1 MTNYLSIIIAAAL
14 VNNLILIQLLGV
26 SSLFYSTKRL
36 PQAIEFA
43 LFNFVVLFAA
53 SITNLFLYR
62 FVLIPLNI
70 EFLRLVV
77 FVGTSALLTTALL
90 RIISARLPI
99 TARQQGL
106 LLFLT
111 GGNSAVLGATLLS
124 SNSILGFSENIA
136 QNFGAALGYSLM
148 IVGFAA
154 VRLRLESADVPRS
167 ISRQC
172 YCANHRW
179 TGYNQP
185 ARICRTDLNRC
196 FPSTHSGWCNSPLA
210 AL

>member
-1 MTNYLSIIIAAAL
+1 VTNYLSIIIAAAL

-62 FVLIPLNI
+62 FVLIPLHI
-70 EFLRLVV
+70 EFLRLVI
-77 FVGTSALLTTALL
+77 FVGSSALLTTTLL

-124 SNSILGFSENIA
+124 SNSILDFSENIA

-154 VRLRLESADVPRS
+154 VRLRLESADVPAPFRGS
-167 ISRQC
+167 AIALITAGLVTISLLGF
-172 YCANHRW
+172 AGL
-179 TGYNQP
+179 T
-185 ARICRTDLNRC
+185 
-196 FPSTHSGWCNSPLA
+196 
-210 AL
+210 

>member
-1 MTNYLSIIIAAAL
+1 MTNTLSIIIAAAL

-26 SSLFYSTKRL
+26 SSLFYSTKRF

-62 FVLIPLNI
+62 FVLIPLHI
-70 EFLRLVV
+70 EFLRLLI

-90 RIISARLPI
+90 GIISARLPI

-154 VRLRLESADVPRS
+154 VRQRLESSDIPAPFRGSAIALITAGLVT
-167 ISRQC
+167 ISLLGF
-172 YCANHRW
+172 A
-179 TGYNQP
+179 G
-185 ARICRTDLNRC
+185 
-196 FPSTHSGWCNSPLA
+196 LA
-210 AL
+210 

>member
-1 MTNYLSIIIAAAL
+1 LEKHRFVTNYLSIIIAAAL

-62 FVLIPLNI
+62 FVLIPLHI
-70 EFLRLVV
+70 EFLRLVI
-77 FVGTSALLTTALL
+77 FVGSSALLTTTLL

-124 SNSILGFSENIA
+124 SNSILDFSENIA

-154 VRLRLESADVPRS
+154 VRLRLESADVPAPFRGS
-167 ISRQC
+167 AIALITAGLVTISLLGF
-172 YCANHRW
+172 AGL
-179 TGYNQP
+179 T
-185 ARICRTDLNRC
+185 
-196 FPSTHSGWCNSPLA
+196 
-210 AL
+210 

>member
-1 MTNYLSIIIAAAL
+1 MTNTLSIIIAAAL

-26 SSLFYSTKRL
+26 SSLFYSTKRFS
-36 PQAIEFA
+36 QAIEFA
-43 LFNFVVLFAA
+43 LFNFLVLFAA

-62 FVLIPLNI
+62 FVLIPLHI
-70 EFLRLVV
+70 EFLRLVI

-90 RIISARLPI
+90 GIISARLPI

-154 VRLRLESADVPRS
+154 VRLRLESSDIPAPFRGSAIALITAGLVT
-167 ISRQC
+167 ISLLGF
-172 YCANHRW
+172 AGL
-179 TGYNQP
+179 T
-185 ARICRTDLNRC
+185 
-196 FPSTHSGWCNSPLA
+196 
-210 AL
+210 

>member
-1 MTNYLSIIIAAAL
+1 VTNYLSIIIAAAL

-53 SITNLFLYR
+53 SITNLFFYR
-62 FVLIPLNI
+62 FVLIPLHI
-70 EFLRLVV
+70 EFLRLVI
-77 FVGTSALLTTALL
+77 FVGSSALLTTTLL

-124 SNSILGFSENIA
+124 SNSILDFSENIA

-154 VRLRLESADVPRS
+154 VRLRLESADVPAPFRGNAIALITAGLVT
-167 ISRQC
+167 ISLLGF
-172 YCANHRW
+172 AGL
-179 TGYNQP
+179 T
-185 ARICRTDLNRC
+185 
-196 FPSTHSGWCNSPLA
+196 
-210 AL
+210 

>member
-26 SSLFYSTKRL
+26 SSLFYSSKRL

-53 SITNLFLYR
+53 SITNLFFYR
-62 FVLIPLNI
+62 FVLIPLHI
-70 EFLRLVV
+70 EFLRLVI
-77 FVGTSALLTTALL
+77 FVGSSALLTTTLL

-124 SNSILGFSENIA
+124 SNSILDFSENIA

-154 VRLRLESADVPRS
+154 VRLRLESADVPAPFRGS
-167 ISRQC
+167 AIALITAGLVTISLLGF
-172 YCANHRW
+172 AGL
-179 TGYNQP
+179 T
-185 ARICRTDLNRC
+185 
-196 FPSTHSGWCNSPLA
+196 
-210 AL
+210 

>member
-154 VRLRLESADVPRS
+154 VRLRLESSDIPAPFRGSAIALITAGLVT
-167 ISRQC
+167 ISLLGF
-172 YCANHRW
+172 AGL
-179 TGYNQP
+179 T
-185 ARICRTDLNRC
+185 
-196 FPSTHSGWCNSPLA
+196 
-210 AL
+210 

>member
-53 SITNLFLYR
+53 SITNLFFYR
-62 FVLIPLNI
+62 FVLIPLHI
-70 EFLRLVV
+70 EFLRLVI
-77 FVGTSALLTTALL
+77 FVGSSALLTTTLL

-124 SNSILGFSENIA
+124 SNSILDFSENIA

-154 VRLRLESADVPRS
+154 VRLRLESADVPAPFRGS
-167 ISRQC
+167 AIALITAGLVTISLLGF
-172 YCANHRW
+172 AGL
-179 TGYNQP
+179 T
-185 ARICRTDLNRC
+185 
-196 FPSTHSGWCNSPLA
+196 
-210 AL
+210 

>member
-53 SITNLFLYR
+53 SITNLFFYR
-62 FVLIPLNI
+62 FVLIPLHI
-70 EFLRLVV
+70 EFLRLVI
-77 FVGTSALLTTALL
+77 FVGSSALLTTTLL

-124 SNSILGFSENIA
+124 SNSILDFSENIA

-148 IVGFAA
+148 IVDSPPYA
-154 VRLRLESADVPRS
+154 
-167 ISRQC
+167 
-172 YCANHRW
+172 CA
-179 TGYNQP
+179 
-185 ARICRTDLNRC
+185 
-196 FPSTHSGWCNSPLA
+196 
-210 AL
+210 

>member
-1 MTNYLSIIIAAAL
+1 MEKHRFVTNYLSIIIAAAL

-62 FVLIPLNI
+62 FVLIPLHI
-70 EFLRLVV
+70 EFLRLVI
-77 FVGTSALLTTALL
+77 FVGSSALLTTTLL

-124 SNSILGFSENIA
+124 SNSILDFSENIA

-154 VRLRLESADVPRS
+154 VRLRLESADVPAPFRGS
-167 ISRQC
+167 AIALITAGLVTISLLGF
-172 YCANHRW
+172 AGL
-179 TGYNQP
+179 T
-185 ARICRTDLNRC
+185 
-196 FPSTHSGWCNSPLA
+196 
-210 AL
+210 

>member
-62 FVLIPLNI
+62 FVLIPLHI
-70 EFLRLVV
+70 EFLRLVI
-77 FVGTSALLTTALL
+77 FVGSSALLTTTLL

-124 SNSILGFSENIA
+124 SNSILDFSENIA

-154 VRLRLESADVPRS
+154 VRLRLESADVPAPFRGNAIALITAGLVT
-167 ISRQC
+167 ISLLGF
-172 YCANHRW
+172 AGL
-179 TGYNQP
+179 T
-185 ARICRTDLNRC
+185 
-196 FPSTHSGWCNSPLA
+196 
-210 AL
+210 

>member
-62 FVLIPLNI
+62 FVLIPLHI
-70 EFLRLVV
+70 EFLRLVI
-77 FVGTSALLTTALL
+77 FVGSSALLTTTLL

-124 SNSILGFSENIA
+124 SNSILDFSENFA

-154 VRLRLESADVPRS
+154 VRLRLESADVPAPFRGS
-167 ISRQC
+167 AIALITAGLVTISLLGF
-172 YCANHRW
+172 AGL
-179 TGYNQP
+179 T
-185 ARICRTDLNRC
+185 
-196 FPSTHSGWCNSPLA
+196 
-210 AL
+210 

>member
-53 SITNLFLYR
+53 SITNLFFYR
-62 FVLIPLNI
+62 FVLIPLHI
-70 EFLRLVV
+70 EFLRLVI
-77 FVGTSALLTTALL
+77 FVGSSALLTTTLL

-124 SNSILGFSENIA
+124 SNSILDFSENIA

-154 VRLRLESADVPRS
+154 VRLRLESADVPAPFRGNAIALITAGLVT
-167 ISRQC
+167 ISLLGF
-172 YCANHRW
+172 AGL
-179 TGYNQP
+179 T
-185 ARICRTDLNRC
+185 
-196 FPSTHSGWCNSPLA
+196 
-210 AL
+210 

>member
-1 MTNYLSIIIAAAL
+1 LEKHRFVTNYLSIIIAAAL

-53 SITNLFLYR
+53 SITNLFFYR
-62 FVLIPLNI
+62 FVLIPLHI
-70 EFLRLVV
+70 EFLRLVI
-77 FVGTSALLTTALL
+77 FVGSSALLTTTLL

-124 SNSILGFSENIA
+124 SNSILDFSENIA

-154 VRLRLESADVPRS
+154 VRLRLESADVPAPFRGS
-167 ISRQC
+167 AIALITAGLVTISLLGF
-172 YCANHRW
+172 AGL
-179 TGYNQP
+179 T
-185 ARICRTDLNRC
+185 
-196 FPSTHSGWCNSPLA
+196 
-210 AL
+210 